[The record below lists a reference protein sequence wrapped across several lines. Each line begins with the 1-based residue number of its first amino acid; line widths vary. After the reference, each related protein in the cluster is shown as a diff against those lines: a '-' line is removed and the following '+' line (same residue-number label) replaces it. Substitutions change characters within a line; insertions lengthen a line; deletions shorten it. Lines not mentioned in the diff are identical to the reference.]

1 MVKQCTDELI
11 YTPVNALTFKITG
24 NTLCLTPVYNKEKTI
39 TALKGPENILIDLGL
54 TVKIR
59 KLKYKVNIIE
69 RIPNEVLSVSNKVEY
84 HISMA
89 KRTKAS
95 TFLMPMLP
103 GTRKLYFW
111 NKLFMNCFIGTDKDD
126 RCIALLFRWSSDLR
140 FIKFEKLLSSFKM
153 FRRRYDP
160 NPHLVMFIF
169 DIPKGY
175 SREYRAFRLGKYSKL
190 SREYKIDIL
199 DFHDADIQDE
209 IGQIL
214 FKSSKRKELLEAK
227 LDAVLPE
234 NSELLSILDTKTEI
248 YDPKIYELKKLL

>member
-1 MVKQCTDELI
+1 MVTQCDNLI

-24 NTLCLTPVYNKEKTI
+24 NTECLKPVYAGDTKKI
-39 TALKGPENILIDLGL
+39 IALDGPDNILLDLGL
-54 TVKIR
+54 TVLVK

-69 RIPNEVLSVSNKVEY
+69 RIPNEVLSITNKVEY
-84 HISMA
+84 HISIA

-103 GTRKLYFW
+103 GSKKLYFW
-111 NKLFMNCFIGTDKDD
+111 NKLFMNCFIATDEDQD
-126 RCIALLFRWSSDLR
+126 CIALLFRWSSDLR
-140 FIKFEKLLSSFKM
+140 FIKFEKLLSTFKM

-160 NPHLVMFIF
+160 SPNLVMFIF

-175 SREYRAFRLGKYSKL
+175 RRDYRAFRLGKYSKL

-209 IGQIL
+209 VGQIL
-214 FKSSKRKELLEAK
+214 FKSNKRRELLEAK
-227 LDAVLPE
+227 LDAELPE
-234 NSELLSILDTKTEI
+234 DSELLSILDVKTET
-248 YDPKIYELKKLL
+248 YDPKVYKLKKLL